1 VDEANVDL
9 TAERAV
15 GPRLR
20 GSNGLDDGALDELL
34 QKTVL
39 LACLTVSGAHA
50 VSITVADSGGFRTSN
65 FSSDDALA
73 IDEAQY
79 QCDDG
84 PCLRSLRSARQVQ
97 LTVGAG
103 DHRSV
108 FDEVATEVG
117 VTTVLST
124 PLIEGP
130 GEAFG
135 ALNIYSQRDGA
146 FAESDRRIATIIGE
160 HAALLVQ
167 TALARAAADQLNEQ
181 LRFAVASREI
191 IGEAKGIIMERQA
204 CTRDEAFDVLRRASQ
219 RENRKLRE
227 VAEDL
232 VVRVE
237 AREREVRAG
246 G

>member
-1 VDEANVDL
+1 MDEASVDL

-15 GPRLR
+15 GPSLG
-20 GSNGLDDGALDELL
+20 GSNGLAEVALDELL

-39 LACLTVSGAHA
+39 LARHTVEGAHA
-50 VSITVADSGGFRTSN
+50 VSITVADTGGFRTTN

-79 QCDDG
+79 QSDDG
-84 PCLRSLRSARQVQ
+84 PCLRALRSARQVQ
-97 LTVGAG
+97 LTVGG

-108 FDEVATEVG
+108 FDEVATEAG
-117 VTTVLST
+117 VTAVLST
-124 PLIEGP
+124 PLIQGP

-135 ALNIYSQRDGA
+135 ALNIYSRRDGA
-146 FAESDRRIATIIGE
+146 FVESDLRVATILGE
-160 HAALLVQ
+160 HAAILVR
-167 TALARAAADQLNEQ
+167 TALALAAANQLNEQ
-181 LRFAVASREI
+181 LRLAVASREI

-237 AREREVRAG
+237 TRERDVRADG
-246 G
+246 

>member
-1 VDEANVDL
+1 MDEASVDRA
-9 TAERAV
+9 AEGAV
-15 GPRLR
+15 GPSR
-20 GSNGLDDGALDELL
+20 GDSNGLDHIALDELL

-39 LACLTVSGAHA
+39 LARHTVGGAHA
-50 VSITVADSGGFRTSN
+50 VSITVADTAGFRTSN
-65 FSSDDALA
+65 FTSDEALA

-79 QCDDG
+79 ESDDG
-84 PCLRSLRSARQVQ
+84 PCLRSLRSASQVQ
-97 LTVGAG
+97 LTVGAE

-108 FDEVATEVG
+108 FDEVATEAG

-124 PLIEGP
+124 PLIQGP

-135 ALNIYSQRDGA
+135 ALNIYSRRDGA

-167 TALARAAADQLNEQ
+167 TAQALAAANQLNEQ
-181 LRFAVASREI
+181 LRLAVASREI

-237 AREREVRAG
+237 TRERDVRADG
-246 G
+246 

>member
-1 VDEANVDL
+1 MDEANVDL
-9 TAERAV
+9 TAERPV
-15 GPRLR
+15 GPSLG
-20 GSNGLDDGALDELL
+20 GSNGLDDVALDELL

-39 LACLTVSGAHA
+39 LARHTVEGAHA
-50 VSITVADSGGFRTSN
+50 VSITVADTGGFRTTN

-73 IDEAQY
+73 IDQAQY
-79 QCDDG
+79 DSDDG
-84 PCLRSLRSARQVQ
+84 PCLRALRSAHQVQ

-108 FDEVATEVG
+108 FDEVATEAG

-124 PLIEGP
+124 PLIQGP

-135 ALNIYSQRDGA
+135 ALNIYSLRDDA
-146 FAESDRRIATIIGE
+146 FPESDRRIATIIGE
-160 HAALLVQ
+160 HAAVLVR
-167 TALARAAADQLNEQ
+167 TALALAAANQLNEQ
-181 LRFAVASREI
+181 LRLAVASREI

-237 AREREVRAG
+237 TRERDVRADG
-246 G
+246 